1 MSHIIYDITGM
12 SNATHHQLLAE
23 RSALLAELARLP
35 HVVHGSI
42 VERYTVCSRANC
54 KCHQGQKHGPVMC
67 VVVNEN
73 GKQRQKY
80 IPKEMRELA
89 VQYVD
94 EYKCALTLLDRI
106 SAINVQLLQE
116 KNNG

>member
-1 MSHIIYDITGM
+1 M
-12 SNATHHQLLAE
+12 SNAAHQKLLAE
-23 RSALLAELARLP
+23 RSTLLAELACLP

-42 VERYTVCSRANC
+42 IERYTVCSRANC
-54 KCHQGQKHGPVMC
+54 KCHRGQKHGPVMC
-67 VVVNEN
+67 IVVNDN

-89 VQYVD
+89 VQCVD
-94 EYKCALTLLDRI
+94 EYNRAQALLDRI

-116 KNNG
+116 KNND